1 MKGREF
7 GLYKERWGN
16 IFKMCR
22 HQNYAQIEWIPYALQ
37 DKFWTPIL
45 DASKEIITQ
54 ESKMQKPVN
63 FMSVDSKPILNAPIK
78 AATQEF
84 TIQESE
90 IQVSVIQ

>member
-1 MKGREF
+1 
-7 GLYKERWGN
+7 
-16 IFKMCR
+16 MCR
-22 HQNYAQIEWIPYALQ
+22 HRNYAQIERISYALQ
-37 DKFWTPIL
+37 DKFWTPIH

-54 ESKMQKPVN
+54 ESKMQKHMN
-63 FMSVDSKPILNAPIK
+63 FMSVDSKSILNPPIK

>member
-1 MKGREF
+1 
-7 GLYKERWGN
+7 
-16 IFKMCR
+16 MCR